1 VRNAPLSGMVRVA
14 EAGGPFLGIG
24 VVLEDGRIAPKRLF
38 VDSREPAPL

>member
-1 VRNAPLSGMVRVA
+1 VRVA